1 MELKLSILDQTP
13 IIKGST
19 ASMALNNSLAL
30 AKMADE
36 LGYHSILYSEHHGV
50 EAYGSSSPEILAAT
64 VLASTKIIKVGT
76 GGIMFRNYSA
86 FKIAEWAKM
95 LATFSP
101 DRFILGLGKAPG
113 GLKDAIL
120 ALNGHKLPILNNINE
135 KLEELIAYLKD
146 QNYKDTDLFAQP
158 AHVSALPEITWLG
171 SGENSAKEA
180 AKYGISYSMA
190 DFISEGAN
198 VEIRKMYLEEFNH
211 SGYGRQPSFQVAI
224 SVSVAESPELARY
237 NAFGM
242 VYQFLESRKILAP
255 GALKPSEEVQ
265 SLINGN
271 DEDRLLFNA
280 LLDKVVIG
288 TPDTIHSKLEE
299 KALQYG
305 THDLVLLSN
314 MFREED
320 RLFTYKSSIPE
331 KRSK

>member
-13 IIKGST
+13 IIKGGN
-19 ASMALNNSLAL
+19 AALALKNSLTL

-64 VLASTKIIKVGT
+64 VLANTKNIKVGT
-76 GGIMFRNYSA
+76 GGIMLRNYSA

-95 LATFSP
+95 LATFYP

-113 GLKDAIL
+113 GLKDAVL

-135 KLEELIAYLKD
+135 KLEEIIAYLKE

-158 AHVSALPEITWLG
+158 SHVSTLPEITWLG

-190 DFISEGAN
+190 DFIADGSNTETQK
-198 VEIRKMYLEEFNH
+198 IYQEEFNQ
-211 SGYGRQPSFQVAI
+211 SGYRNQPSFQVAI
-224 SVSVAESPELARY
+224 SVSVAETPEQARY

-255 GALKPSEEVQ
+255 SVLKPSEEVEA
-265 SLINGN
+265 LINESA
-271 DEDRLLFNA
+271 DQILFNT
-280 LLDKVVIG
+280 LLDKVVMG
-288 TPDTIHSKLEE
+288 TPDTIQSKLEE

-305 THDLVLLSN
+305 TLDLVLLSN

-320 RLFTYKSSIPE
+320 RLFTYKNIIPQRSSN
-331 KRSK
+331 

>member
-13 IIKGST
+13 IIKGSN
-19 ASMALNNSLAL
+19 AALALQNSLTL

-64 VLASTKIIKVGT
+64 VLANTKNIKVGT
-76 GGIMFRNYSA
+76 GGIMLRNYSA

-95 LATFSP
+95 LATLYP
-101 DRFILGLGKAPG
+101 NRFILGLGKAPG
-113 GLKDAIL
+113 GLKDAVL
-120 ALNGHKLPILNNINE
+120 ALNGHKLPVLNNINE
-135 KLEELIAYLKD
+135 KLEEIIAYVKEQD
-146 QNYKDTDLFAQP
+146 YKNTDLFAQP
-158 AHVSALPEITWLG
+158 SHVSVLPEITWLG

-190 DFISEGAN
+190 DFIADGSN
-198 VEIRKMYLEEFNH
+198 TEIQKIYQEEFNQF
-211 SGYGRQPSFQVAI
+211 GYRNRPSFQAAL
-224 SVSVAESPELARY
+224 SVSVAETQDQARY

-255 GALKPSEEVQ
+255 SMLKPSEEVEA
-265 SLINGN
+265 LFDNN
-271 DEDRLLFNA
+271 EDKKLFNA
-280 LLDKVVIG
+280 LLDKVVTG
-288 TPDTIHSKLEE
+288 TPETIHSKLEE

-305 THDLVLLSN
+305 TQDLVLLSN

-320 RLFTYKSSIPE
+320 RIFTYKSLVE
-331 KRSK
+331 

>member
-13 IIKGST
+13 IMKGGD
-19 ASMALNNSLAL
+19 AALALKNSMTL

-64 VLASTKIIKVGT
+64 VLANTKNIKVGT
-76 GGIMFRNYSA
+76 GGIMLRNYSA

-95 LATFSP
+95 LATFYP

-113 GLKDAIL
+113 GLKDAVL

-135 KLEELIAYLKD
+135 KLEEIIAYLKE

-158 AHVSALPEITWLG
+158 SHVSTLPEITWLG

-190 DFISEGAN
+190 DFIADGSN
-198 VEIRKMYLEEFNH
+198 TEIQKIYQEEFNQ
-211 SGYGRQPSFQVAI
+211 SGYRNQPSFQVAI
-224 SVSVAESPELARY
+224 SVSVAETPEQARY

-255 GALKPSEEVQ
+255 SVLKPSEEVEA
-265 SLINGN
+265 LINES
-271 DEDRLLFNA
+271 EDQVLFNT
-280 LLDKVVIG
+280 LLDKVVMG
-288 TPDTIHSKLEE
+288 TPDTIQSKLEE

-320 RLFTYKSSIPE
+320 RIFTYESLIK
-331 KRSK
+331 

>member
-13 IIKGST
+13 VVKDGN
-19 ASMALNNSLAL
+19 ASLALNNSLAL

-64 VLASTKIIKVGT
+64 VLAATNNIKVGT
-76 GGIMFRNYSA
+76 GGIMLRNYSA

-95 LATFSP
+95 LATFYP

-120 ALNGHKLPILNNINE
+120 ALNGHKLPVLNNINE
-135 KLEELIAYLKD
+135 KLEEIIAYLKE
-146 QNYKDTDLFAQP
+146 QNYKDTELFAQP
-158 AHVSALPEITWLG
+158 THVSVLPEITWLG

-180 AKYGISYSMA
+180 AQYGISYSMA
-190 DFISEGAN
+190 DFITDGSN
-198 VEIRKMYLEEFNH
+198 TEIRKIYREGFNH
-211 SGYGRQPSFQVAI
+211 AGYKDQPSLQVAI
-224 SVSVAESPELARY
+224 SVSVAETLEKARY

-242 VYQFLESRKILAP
+242 VYQFLQSRKILAP
-255 GALKPSEEVQ
+255 STLKPSEEVQ
-265 SLINGN
+265 TLIEGS
-271 DEDRLLFNA
+271 EDQALFNA

-299 KALQYG
+299 KAQQYG
-305 THDLVLLSN
+305 SDDLVILSN

-320 RLFTYKSSIPE
+320 RLFTYKSIIQQKP
-331 KRSK
+331 SK

>member
-13 IIKGST
+13 IIKGGN
-19 ASMALNNSLAL
+19 AALALKNSLAL
-30 AKMADE
+30 ADMADK
-36 LGYHSILYSEHHGV
+36 LGYYSILYSEHHGV

-64 VLASTKIIKVGT
+64 VLASTKNIKVGT

-95 LATFSP
+95 LATLYP

-113 GLKDAIL
+113 GLKDAVL
-120 ALNGHKLPILNNINE
+120 ALNGHKLPVLNNIND
-135 KLEELIAYLKD
+135 KLEEIIAYVKE
-146 QNYKDTDLFAQP
+146 QNYKDSNLFAQP

-190 DFISEGAN
+190 DFIADESN
-198 VEIRKMYLEEFNH
+198 TEIHALYQKEFNH
-211 SGYGRQPSFQVAI
+211 SGYRNQPSFQVAI
-224 SVSVAESPELARY
+224 SVSVAETMEQARY

-255 GALKPSEEVQ
+255 SALKPSEEIQ
-265 SLINGN
+265 ALINEG
-271 DEDRLLFNA
+271 EDQILFNT
-280 LLDKVVIG
+280 LLEKVVTG
-288 TPDTIHSKLEE
+288 TPGTIQSKLEE

-305 THDLVLLSN
+305 THNLVVLCN

-320 RLFTYKSSIPE
+320 RIFTYESLIK
-331 KRSK
+331 

>member
-1 MELKLSILDQTP
+1 MKLQLSILDQTP
-13 IIKGST
+13 VIKGGN
-19 ASMALNNSLAL
+19 AALALKNSLTL
-30 AKMADE
+30 AKIADE

-64 VLASTKIIKVGT
+64 VLANTKRIKVGT
-76 GGIMFRNYSA
+76 GGIMLRNYSA

-95 LATFSP
+95 LATFYP

-113 GLKDAIL
+113 GLKDAVL

-135 KLEELIAYLKD
+135 KLEEIITYLKE
-146 QNYKDTDLFAQP
+146 QNYKDTEVFAQP
-158 AHVSALPEITWLG
+158 THVKVLPEISWLG

-190 DFISEGAN
+190 DFISDGSN
-198 VEIRKMYLEEFNH
+198 TDIKKIYQTEFNQ
-211 SGYGRQPSFQVAI
+211 SGYRNHPSFQVAI
-224 SVSVAESPELARY
+224 SVSVAETPEQARY

-255 GALKPSEEVQ
+255 AALKPSEEVEV
-265 SLINGN
+265 LIKES
-271 DEDRLLFNA
+271 EDQILFKA
-280 LLDKVVIG
+280 LLEKVVIG
-288 TPDTIHSKLEE
+288 TPDTIQSKLEE

-305 THDLVLLSN
+305 TRDLVLLSN

-320 RLFTYKSSIPE
+320 RIFTYESLAK
-331 KRSK
+331 

>member
-13 IIKGST
+13 IIKGGN
-19 ASMALNNSLAL
+19 AALALENSLTL
-30 AKMADE
+30 AKIADE

-64 VLASTKIIKVGT
+64 VLANTKNIKIGT
-76 GGIMFRNYSA
+76 GGIMLRNYSA

-95 LATFSP
+95 LTTLYP
-101 DRFILGLGKAPG
+101 NRFILGLGKAPG
-113 GLKDAIL
+113 GLKDAVL
-120 ALNGHKLPILNNINE
+120 ALNSHKLPVLNNINE
-135 KLEELIAYLKD
+135 KLEEIIAYVRE
-146 QNYKDTDLFAQP
+146 QNYKNTDLFAQP
-158 AHVSALPEITWLG
+158 THVSVLPEITWLG

-190 DFISEGAN
+190 DFIADGSN
-198 VEIRKMYLEEFNH
+198 TEIHKLYQEEFNR
-211 SGYGRQPSFQVAI
+211 SGYRNQPSFQVAI
-224 SVSVAESPELARY
+224 SVSVAETQEQASY

-255 GALKPSEEVQ
+255 SMLKPSEEVET
-265 SLINGN
+265 LLDNN
-271 DEDRLLFNA
+271 EDKKLFNA
-280 LLDKVVIG
+280 LLDKVVTG

-305 THDLVLLSN
+305 TQDLVLLSN

-320 RLFTYKSSIPE
+320 RIFTYKSLIE
-331 KRSK
+331 